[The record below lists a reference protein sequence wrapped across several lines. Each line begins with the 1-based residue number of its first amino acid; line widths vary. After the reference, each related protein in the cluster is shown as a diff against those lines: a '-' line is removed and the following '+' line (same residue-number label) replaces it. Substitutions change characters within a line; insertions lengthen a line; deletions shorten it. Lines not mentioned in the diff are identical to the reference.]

1 MVPREMSSMRL
12 NYNEQPPVTQCRG
25 RKLDWLKDVIYT
37 LSQAPGA
44 RLIFEYYE
52 VQRFSVMV

>member
-1 MVPREMSSMRL
+1 MNNPLSHSVEA
-12 NYNEQPPVTQCRG
+12 E
-25 RKLDWLKDVIYT
+25 KLDWLKDVIYT

-52 VQRFSVMV
+52 VQRCSVMV